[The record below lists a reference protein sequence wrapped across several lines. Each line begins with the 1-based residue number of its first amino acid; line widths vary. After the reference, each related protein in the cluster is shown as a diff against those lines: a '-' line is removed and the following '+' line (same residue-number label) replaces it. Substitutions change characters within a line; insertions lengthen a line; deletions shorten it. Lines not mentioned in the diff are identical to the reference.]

1 MLWLLVQLSIAAR
14 AQQPTL
20 DSLYAVW
27 QDESRTDSVRLA
39 AYKGYVL
46 QGFAYTKPDTV
57 EALVAALHRYA
68 EEHDYPK
75 AAAEGFNLQG
85 STYLVQGDMPHAL
98 EYFQEALAI
107 RESIGDNLGIAGS
120 LGNIGTTYL
129 NSGYTSR
136 AVEYLQK
143 ARAMSEEFGYHS
155 IHLNALIGIGM
166 AYTNQQDFPPAL
178 EYLEKALVIAE
189 EGGYEGQ
196 IATIAGQIA
205 NVYGYQGDHIRCLEY
220 NKRAL
225 GHMEKHGLRVHAAQV
240 LSNMGES
247 YRIRGDFARAAE
259 HFEAS
264 LAIQKELGL
273 PHGIS
278 TSLAGIGVIHLLQGN
293 VRLARPYCEEA
304 LSLAEENGYL
314 EIQSKACW
322 CLYQTHQRSGN
333 SAKALVFLERTI
345 VLNDSL
351 RNTENTKKLAQMEM
365 QYTFDKKEA
374 ATQAEQEKKDAV
386 AAEEMEKQ
394 KLVRNGFMGGFAV
407 VLLFAGVFLTQRNRI
422 GKEKA
427 RSDELLLNILPEE
440 VAEELKAKGS
450 AEAVHIDQVTVL
462 FTDFKGFT
470 AMSEVLSPK
479 DLVND
484 LNLCFS
490 EFDMITSRHGIEK
503 IKTIGDAY
511 MAAGG
516 LPVANTT
523 HATDV
528 IQAAFEMRDFVEA
541 GKARKIAAG
550 LPYFEIRIGIH
561 TGPVVAG
568 IVGVKKFS
576 YDIWGDT
583 VNTASRMESSGE
595 AGQVNISEAT
605 YEMVRND
612 TGLTFTPRG
621 KVQAKGKGEME
632 MYFVERSSKVA

>member
-1 MLWLLVQLSIAAR
+1 MRSLVAFVLLLGPVQFAN
-14 AQQPTL
+14 AQTNL

-27 QDESRTDSVRLA
+27 LDESHTDSVRLA
-39 AYKGYVL
+39 AYKVYVL
-46 QGFAYTKPDTV
+46 QGFAYSKPDTV
-57 EALVAALHRYA
+57 EVLVAALHRYA

-75 AAAEGFNLQG
+75 AAAEGFNIQG
-85 STYLVQGDMPHAL
+85 NAYLVRGDVPHTL
-98 EYFQEALAI
+98 EYFQKALAI

-120 LGNIGTTYL
+120 LGNIGLTYSL
-129 NSGYTSR
+129 FGY
-136 AVEYLQK
+136 APLALEYLQK

-155 IHLNALIGIGM
+155 IHMNALIAIGQV
-166 AYTNQQDFPPAL
+166 YTDQQDLPQAL

-196 IATIAGQIA
+196 IATIEGQIA
-205 NVYGYQGDHIRCLEY
+205 NVYGYQGDQTRSLEY
-220 NKRAL
+220 NERAL
-225 GHMEKHGLRVHAAQV
+225 AHMEKSGNRVTAAQV
-240 LSNMGES
+240 LSNMAES
-247 YRIRGDFARAAE
+247 YRDQGDFARATE
-259 HFEAS
+259 HFEAA
-264 LAIQKELGL
+264 LAIQRELGL
-273 PHGIS
+273 PWGIA
-278 TSLAGIGVIHLLQGN
+278 TSLAGIGTIHLDQGN
-293 VRLARPYCEEA
+293 ERLAQPYCEDA
-304 LSLAEENGYL
+304 LFIAKENGIMD
-314 EIQSKACW
+314 IQTRACR
-322 CLYQTHQRSGN
+322 CLYRYHQLSGN
-333 SAKALVFLERTI
+333 STKALEYLERYI
-345 VLNDSL
+345 VLKDSL
-351 RNTENTKKLAQMEM
+351 LNTENTKKLAQMEM

-427 RSDELLLNILPEE
+427 RSEELLLNILPEE

-490 EFDMITSRHGIEK
+490 EFDMITSKHGIEK

-516 LPVANTT
+516 LPTPNTT

-528 IQAAFEMRDFVEA
+528 INAALEMRDFIAE
-541 GKARKIAAG
+541 GKARKVAAG
-550 LPYFEIRIGIH
+550 LPFFEIRVGIH

-568 IVGVKKFS
+568 IVGVKKFQ

-583 VNTASRMESSGE
+583 VNIASRMESSGE
-595 AGQVNISEAT
+595 VGQVNISEAT
-605 YEMVRND
+605 YALVKDEP
-612 TGLTFTPRG
+612 GLAFTPRG

-632 MYFVERSSKVA
+632 MYFVGRT